1 MAKMDK
7 LIKSFEA
14 FINEDATQSKQLFR
28 EFFIE
33 SAQEINRDLQ
43 ESMDEELNEEA
54 LEEAQL
60 EEGEEALE
68 EGFDVFEADDEP
80 EMGGDMG
87 DDLVD
92 DISADEGEDFG
103 GDEAADDAPS
113 AEEWAE
119 LSDAFDELEALF
131 DEIAGDDESG
141 DDLGVDDG
149 GEADLDMDEI
159 EFGDDEDP
167 LKEGI
172 EMKAVKDPGMTSEE
186 SDVDTGTLVASQKP
200 SPVGINATDGIAGD
214 GKVTGSNTKLDT
226 SAPGPDVDDHGN
238 QLSSG
243 KQAVKKVAEP
253 KMNKEEAGV
262 DKQSI
267 VKDMRK

>member
-14 FINEDATQSKQLFR
+14 FINEDTTQAKQLYR

-43 ESMDEELNEEA
+43 ESMEEE
-54 LEEAQL
+54 L
-60 EEGEEALE
+60 EEGILEEENLE
-68 EGFDVFEADDEP
+68 EGFDVFEAEDEESEP
-80 EMGGDMG
+80 EMGGDMS
-87 DDLVD
+87 DDFED
-92 DISADEGEDFG
+92 DVAVEDPEGTGE
-103 GDEAADDAPS
+103 EEDDAPT

-131 DEIAGDDESG
+131 DEISGGEEAGE
-141 DDLGVDDG
+141 DLGIDDG
-149 GEADLDMDEI
+149 GDADLDMDEI
-159 EFGDDEDP
+159 EFGDDE

-172 EMKAVKDPGMTSEE
+172 EMKAVKDPDMKSEE
-186 SDVDTGTLVASQKP
+186 QGVDTHSPVASQKP
-200 SPVGINATDGIAGD
+200 SPVGVNATDGIAGD

-226 SAPGPDVDDHGN
+226 SAPGPQVDDHGN
-238 QLSSG
+238 QMNSG
-243 KQAVKKVAEP
+243 KEAVKKEKEP

-262 DKQSI
+262 DKDSLI
-267 VKDMRK
+267 KDMRK